1 MKNEEYKKLSI
12 KEFTKAAGRYE
23 SNHAGIYEM
32 CKKDYPDILEE
43 LEKEHEVIFMQWE
56 NKELPC
62 EYEWVE
68 GIIGNGIFLSHS
80 IERFKN
86 LRYIQL
92 TSAGY
97 DRVPMNYV
105 EEHQIKI
112 HNARGVY
119 SIPMAEFA
127 ISGVLQLYK
136 QARFFD
142 NNQKNHQWIKHR
154 GLLELNEKTVCIVG
168 CGSVGTEC
176 AKHFA
181 AFGCQ
186 VVGID
191 LYPGKKQYYQ
201 KMLHLNMFDD
211 VLPQSDII
219 VLTLPLTE
227 ETHHLMNNS
236 RFEQLKE
243 GVILVNIARGA
254 VIDTE
259 ALINHLDKLGGAVL
273 DVFEEEP
280 LPEDNKLWDR
290 EEVILIPH
298 NSFVGENNQ
307 KRLSKIIMENLK
319 GK

>member
-1 MKNEEYKKLSI
+1 MNLLV
-12 KEFTKAAGRYE
+12 TGAWQQAT
-23 SNHAGIYEM
+23 
-32 CKKDYPDILEE
+32 DYLEE

-68 GIIGNGIFLSHS
+68 GIIGNGIFLSHP

-127 ISGVLQLYK
+127 IAGVLQLYK
-136 QARFFD
+136 QARFFS

-154 GLLELNEKTVCIVG
+154 DLLELNGKKVCIVG

-176 AKHFA
+176 AKRFS
-181 AFGCQ
+181 AFGCH

-191 LYPGKKQYYQ
+191 LYPREDEYYQ
-201 KMLHLNMFDD
+201 EMLHLKMLDD
-211 VLPQSDII
+211 VLSQMDII
-219 VLTLPLTE
+219 VLTIPLTK
-227 ETHHLMNNS
+227 ETHYLINNS
-236 RFEQLKE
+236 RLEKLKE
-243 GVILVNIARGA
+243 GAVLVNVARGA
-254 VIDTE
+254 VVDIV
-259 ALINHLDKLGGAVL
+259 ALENNLDHLGGAVL

-280 LPEDNKLWDR
+280 LSKENKLWDR
-290 EEVILIPH
+290 EDVILTPH

>member
-1 MKNEEYKKLSI
+1 MNLLV
-12 KEFTKAAGRYE
+12 TGAWQQAT
-23 SNHAGIYEM
+23 
-32 CKKDYPDILEE
+32 DYLEE

-68 GIIGNGIFLSHS
+68 GIIGNGIFLSHP

-127 ISGVLQLYK
+127 IAGVLQLYK
-136 QARFFD
+136 QARFFS

-154 GLLELNEKTVCIVG
+154 DLLELNGKKVCIVG

-176 AKHFA
+176 AKRFS

-191 LYPGKKQYYQ
+191 LYPREDEYYQ
-201 KMLHLNMFDD
+201 EMLHLKMLDD
-211 VLPQSDII
+211 VLSQMDII

-227 ETHHLMNNS
+227 ETHYLMNDG
-236 RFEQLKE
+236 RFKQLKE
-243 GVILVNIARGA
+243 GAVLVNIARGA
-254 VIDTE
+254 VVDTE
-259 ALINHLDKLGGAVL
+259 ALIKNLDKLGGAVL

-280 LPEDNKLWDR
+280 LSGDSELWDR
-290 EEVILIPH
+290 EDVILTPH
-298 NSFVGENNQ
+298 NSFVGEKNQ
-307 KRLSKIIMENLK
+307 KRLKECILK
-319 GK
+319 GLDKNNNWS

>member
-1 MKNEEYKKLSI
+1 MNLLV
-12 KEFTKAAGRYE
+12 TGAWQQAT
-23 SNHAGIYEM
+23 
-32 CKKDYPDILEE
+32 DYLEE

-68 GIIGNGIFLSHS
+68 GIIGNGIFLSHP
-80 IERFKN
+80 IEKFKN

-127 ISGVLQLYK
+127 IAGVLQLYK
-136 QARFFD
+136 QARFFS

-154 GLLELNEKTVCIVG
+154 DLLELNGKKVCIVG

-176 AKHFA
+176 AKRFS
-181 AFGCQ
+181 AFGCH

-191 LYPGKKQYYQ
+191 LYPREDEYYQ
-201 KMLHLNMFDD
+201 EMLHLKMLDD
-211 VLPQSDII
+211 VLSQMDII
-219 VLTLPLTE
+219 VLTIPLTK
-227 ETHHLMNNS
+227 ETHYLINNS
-236 RFEQLKE
+236 RLEKLKE
-243 GVILVNIARGA
+243 GAVLVNVARGA
-254 VIDTE
+254 VVDIV
-259 ALINHLDKLGGAVL
+259 ALENNLDHLGGAVL

-280 LPEDNKLWDR
+280 LSKENKLWDR
-290 EEVILIPH
+290 EDVILTPH

>member
-1 MKNEEYKKLSI
+1 MNLLV
-12 KEFTKAAGRYE
+12 TGAWQQAT
-23 SNHAGIYEM
+23 
-32 CKKDYPDILEE
+32 DYLEE

-68 GIIGNGIFLSHS
+68 GIIGNGIFLSHP

-127 ISGVLQLYK
+127 IAEVLQLYK
-136 QARFFD
+136 QARFFS

-154 GLLELNEKTVCIVG
+154 DLLELNGKKVCIVG

-176 AKHFA
+176 AKRFS
-181 AFGCQ
+181 AFGCH

-191 LYPGKKQYYQ
+191 LYPREDEYYQ
-201 KMLHLNMFDD
+201 EMLHLKMLDD
-211 VLPQSDII
+211 VLSQMDII

-227 ETHHLMNNS
+227 ETHHLMNDN
-236 RFEQLKE
+236 RFAQLKE
-243 GVILVNIARGA
+243 RAVLVNIARGA
-254 VIDTE
+254 IVDTK
-259 ALINHLDKLGGAVL
+259 ALIKHLDKLGGVVL

-280 LPEDNKLWDR
+280 LSENSELWDR
-290 EEVILIPH
+290 EDVILTPH
-298 NSFVGENNQ
+298 NSFVGGNNQ
-307 KRLSKIIMENLK
+307 KRLLEVIMENLK

>member
-1 MKNEEYKKLSI
+1 MNLLV
-12 KEFTKAAGRYE
+12 TGAWQQAT
-23 SNHAGIYEM
+23 
-32 CKKDYPDILEE
+32 DYLEE

-68 GIIGNGIFLSHS
+68 GIIGNGIFLSHP

-127 ISGVLQLYK
+127 IAGVLQLYK
-136 QARFFD
+136 QTRFFS

-154 GLLELNEKTVCIVG
+154 DLLELNGKKVCIVG

-176 AKHFA
+176 AKRFS
-181 AFGCQ
+181 AFGCH

-191 LYPGKKQYYQ
+191 LYPREDEYYQ
-201 KMLHLNMFDD
+201 EMLHLKMLDD
-211 VLPQSDII
+211 VLSQMDII
-219 VLTLPLTE
+219 VLTIPLTK
-227 ETHHLMNNS
+227 ETHYLINNS
-236 RFEQLKE
+236 RLEKLKE
-243 GVILVNIARGA
+243 GAVLVNVARGA
-254 VIDTE
+254 VVDIV
-259 ALINHLDKLGGAVL
+259 ALENNLDHLGGAVL

-280 LPEDNKLWDR
+280 WSKENKLWDR
-290 EEVILIPH
+290 EDVILTPH

>member
-1 MKNEEYKKLSI
+1 MNLLV
-12 KEFTKAAGRYE
+12 TGAWQQAT
-23 SNHAGIYEM
+23 
-32 CKKDYPDILEE
+32 DYLEE

-68 GIIGNGIFLSHS
+68 GIIGNGIFLSHP

-127 ISGVLQLYK
+127 IAGVLQLYK
-136 QARFFD
+136 QARFFS

-154 GLLELNEKTVCIVG
+154 DLLELNGKKVCIVG

-176 AKHFA
+176 AKHFS
-181 AFGCQ
+181 AFGCH

-191 LYPGKKQYYQ
+191 LYPREDEYYQ
-201 KMLHLNMFDD
+201 EMLHLKMLDD
-211 VLPQSDII
+211 VLSQMDII

-227 ETHHLMNNS
+227 ETHHLMNDN
-236 RFEQLKE
+236 RFAQLKE
-243 GVILVNIARGA
+243 RAVLVNIARGA
-254 VIDTE
+254 IVDTK
-259 ALINHLDKLGGAVL
+259 ALIKHLDKLGGVVL

-280 LPEDNKLWDR
+280 LSENSELWDR
-290 EEVILIPH
+290 EDVILTPH

-307 KRLSKIIMENLK
+307 KRLLEVIMENLK

>member
-1 MKNEEYKKLSI
+1 MNLLV
-12 KEFTKAAGRYE
+12 TGAWQQAT
-23 SNHAGIYEM
+23 
-32 CKKDYPDILEE
+32 DYLEE

-68 GIIGNGIFLSHS
+68 GIIGNGIFLSHP

-127 ISGVLQLYK
+127 IAGVLQLYK
-136 QARFFD
+136 QTRVFS

-154 GLLELNEKTVCIVG
+154 DLLELNGKKVCIVG

-176 AKHFA
+176 AKRFS
-181 AFGCQ
+181 AFGCH

-191 LYPGKKQYYQ
+191 LYPREDEYYQ
-201 KMLHLNMFDD
+201 EMLHLKMLDD
-211 VLPQSDII
+211 VLSQMDII
-219 VLTLPLTE
+219 VLTIPLTK
-227 ETHHLMNNS
+227 ETHYLINNS
-236 RFEQLKE
+236 RLEKLKE
-243 GVILVNIARGA
+243 GAVLVNVARGA
-254 VIDTE
+254 VVDIV
-259 ALINHLDKLGGAVL
+259 ALENNLDHLGGAVL

-280 LPEDNKLWDR
+280 LSKENKLWDR
-290 EEVILIPH
+290 EDVILTPH

>member
-1 MKNEEYKKLSI
+1 MNLLV
-12 KEFTKAAGRYE
+12 TGTWQQAT
-23 SNHAGIYEM
+23 
-32 CKKDYPDILEE
+32 DYLEE

-68 GIIGNGIFLSHS
+68 GIIGNGIFLSHP

-127 ISGVLQLYK
+127 IAGVLQLYK
-136 QARFFD
+136 QARFFS

-154 GLLELNEKTVCIVG
+154 DLLELNGKKVCIVG

-176 AKHFA
+176 AKRFS
-181 AFGCQ
+181 AFGCH

-191 LYPGKKQYYQ
+191 LYPREDEYYQ
-201 KMLHLNMFDD
+201 EMLHLKMLDD
-211 VLPQSDII
+211 VLSQMDII
-219 VLTLPLTE
+219 VLTIPLTK
-227 ETHHLMNNS
+227 ETHYLINNS
-236 RFEQLKE
+236 RLEKLKE
-243 GVILVNIARGA
+243 GAVLVNVARGA
-254 VIDTE
+254 VVDMV
-259 ALINHLDKLGGAVL
+259 ALENNLDHLGGAIL

-280 LPEDNKLWDR
+280 LPKENKLWDR
-290 EEVILIPH
+290 EDVILTPH

>member
-1 MKNEEYKKLSI
+1 MNLLV
-12 KEFTKAAGRYE
+12 TGAWQQAT
-23 SNHAGIYEM
+23 
-32 CKKDYPDILEE
+32 DYLEE

-68 GIIGNGIFLSHS
+68 GIIGNGIFLSHP

-119 SIPMAEFA
+119 NIPMAEFA
-127 ISGVLQLYK
+127 IAGVLQLYK
-136 QARFFD
+136 QARFFS

-154 GLLELNEKTVCIVG
+154 DLLELNGKKVCIVG

-176 AKHFA
+176 AKRFS
-181 AFGCQ
+181 AFGCH

-191 LYPGKKQYYQ
+191 LYPREDEYYQ
-201 KMLHLNMFDD
+201 EILHLKMLDD
-211 VLPQSDII
+211 VLSQMDII

-227 ETHHLMNNS
+227 ETHYLMNDG
-236 RFEQLKE
+236 RFKQLKE
-243 GVILVNIARGA
+243 GAVLVNIARGA
-254 VIDTE
+254 VVDTE
-259 ALINHLDKLGGAVL
+259 ALIKNLDKLGGAVL

-280 LPEDNKLWDR
+280 LSGDSELWDR
-290 EEVILIPH
+290 EDVILTPH

-307 KRLSKIIMENLK
+307 KRLLEVIMENLK

>member
-1 MKNEEYKKLSI
+1 MNLLV
-12 KEFTKAAGRYE
+12 TGAWQQAT
-23 SNHAGIYEM
+23 
-32 CKKDYPDILEE
+32 DYLEE

-68 GIIGNGIFLSHS
+68 GIIGNGIFLSHP

-127 ISGVLQLYK
+127 IAGVLQLYK
-136 QARFFD
+136 QARFFS

-154 GLLELNEKTVCIVG
+154 DLLELNGKKVCIVG

-176 AKHFA
+176 AKRFS
-181 AFGCQ
+181 AFGCH

-191 LYPGKKQYYQ
+191 LYPREDEYYQ
-201 KMLHLNMFDD
+201 EMLHLKMLDD
-211 VLPQSDII
+211 VLSQMDII

-227 ETHHLMNNS
+227 ETHHLMNDN
-236 RFEQLKE
+236 RFAQLKE
-243 GVILVNIARGA
+243 RAVLVNIARGA
-254 VIDTE
+254 IVDTK
-259 ALINHLDKLGGAVL
+259 ALIKHLDKLGGVVL

-280 LPEDNKLWDR
+280 LSENSELWDR
-290 EEVILIPH
+290 EDVILTPH
-298 NSFVGENNQ
+298 NSFVGGNNQ
-307 KRLSKIIMENLK
+307 KRLLEVIMENLK